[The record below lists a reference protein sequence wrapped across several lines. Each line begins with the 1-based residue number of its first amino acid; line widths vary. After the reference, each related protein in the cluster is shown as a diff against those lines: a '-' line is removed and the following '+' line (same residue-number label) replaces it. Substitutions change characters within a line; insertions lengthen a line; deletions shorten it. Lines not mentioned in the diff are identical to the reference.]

1 MDREVQYLINNIAK
15 EIIRAFDIAIPICD
29 IDEVVQKLGGS
40 IQVDSR
46 LFECKVVKRGKGF
59 RIIMPLFQNE
69 QYRRFAI
76 AQELGHLFLHMGYL
90 TNTKLW
96 DKQLDNTRFGL
107 STAEQSYQSNE
118 FAMAFLM
125 PRAEYKKILE
135 ENSVGTMVKTKNV
148 AEYFGVRIAIASL
161 RGQSLGYLK

>member
-1 MDREVQYLINNIAK
+1 MDREVQYLINNIAE
-15 EIIRAFDIAIPICD
+15 EIIQAFDIAIPISD

-46 LFECKVVKRGKGF
+46 LFECKVVKRGKSF
-59 RIIMPLFQNE
+59 RIILPLFQNE
-69 QYRRFAI
+69 EYRRFAV

-90 TNTKLW
+90 TSTKLW

-107 STAEQSYQSNE
+107 STAEQAYQSNE

-125 PRAEYKKILE
+125 PRTAYKKILE
-135 ENSVGTMVKTKNV
+135 ENTVGNKVKTKDI
-148 AEYFGVRIAIASL
+148 AEYFGVKIAIASL
-161 RGQSLGYLK
+161 RGKKLGYLT